1 MFSFDPSE
9 EIDALTRKTVF
20 DQYAEKVVY
29 YQRFVKPSISEEMAK
44 GILELCAAMIYN
56 DNPSDEEMDE
66 FAEKVADKVTMF
78 VIQMKNALRGLSAP
92 AAWQTP
98 EKFFI

>member
-1 MFSFDPSE
+1 MPGESMSFY
-9 EIDALTRKTVF
+9 T
-20 DQYAEKVVY
+20 
-29 YQRFVKPSISEEMAK
+29 
-44 GILELCAAMIYN
+44 
-56 DNPSDEEMDE
+56 
-66 FAEKVADKVTMF
+66 DKVTMF

>member
-1 MFSFDPSE
+1 MVHEQLPMVHLGEDFNVDRRTDRLQMLCLRAGHESFERAVPEVDVGTGNRLQL
-9 EIDALTRKTVF
+9 I
-20 DQYAEKVVY
+20 
-29 YQRFVKPSISEEMAK
+29 
-44 GILELCAAMIYN
+44 GI
-56 DNPSDEEMDE
+56 
-66 FAEKVADKVTMF
+66 VTMF

>member
-1 MFSFDPSE
+1 MTQESCHPFPDS
-9 EIDALTRKTVF
+9 R
-20 DQYAEKVVY
+20 
-29 YQRFVKPSISEEMAK
+29 RGK
-44 GILELCAAMIYN
+44 GT
-56 DNPSDEEMDE
+56 
-66 FAEKVADKVTMF
+66 DKVTMF

>member
-1 MFSFDPSE
+1 MG
-9 EIDALTRKTVF
+9 
-20 DQYAEKVVY
+20 VY
-29 YQRFVKPSISEEMAK
+29 VWNNSP
-44 GILELCAAMIYN
+44 L
-56 DNPSDEEMDE
+56 
-66 FAEKVADKVTMF
+66 KVTMF

>member
-1 MFSFDPSE
+1 MLPE
-9 EIDALTRKTVF
+9 LV
-20 DQYAEKVVY
+20 YAY
-29 YQRFVKPSISEEMAK
+29 
-44 GILELCAAMIYN
+44 
-56 DNPSDEEMDE
+56 
-66 FAEKVADKVTMF
+66 KVTMF

>member
-1 MFSFDPSE
+1 MKEDLGSGSFLFLVE
-9 EIDALTRKTVF
+9 T
-20 DQYAEKVVY
+20 
-29 YQRFVKPSISEEMAK
+29 
-44 GILELCAAMIYN
+44 
-56 DNPSDEEMDE
+56 
-66 FAEKVADKVTMF
+66 DKVTMF

>member
-1 MFSFDPSE
+1 MILVEYKPV
-9 EIDALTRKTVF
+9 K
-20 DQYAEKVVY
+20 EK
-29 YQRFVKPSISEEMAK
+29 
-44 GILELCAAMIYN
+44 
-56 DNPSDEEMDE
+56 SDKQENS
-66 FAEKVADKVTMF
+66 KVTMF

>member
-1 MFSFDPSE
+1 METTLPLYERSIKELYLESR
-9 EIDALTRKTVF
+9 EIIT
-20 DQYAEKVVY
+20 Y
-29 YQRFVKPSISEEMAK
+29 
-44 GILELCAAMIYN
+44 
-56 DNPSDEEMDE
+56 
-66 FAEKVADKVTMF
+66 KVTMF

>member
-1 MFSFDPSE
+1 M
-9 EIDALTRKTVF
+9 TRF
-20 DQYAEKVVY
+20 CLWRICYAK
-29 YQRFVKPSISEEMAK
+29 
-44 GILELCAAMIYN
+44 
-56 DNPSDEEMDE
+56 
-66 FAEKVADKVTMF
+66 KVTMF